1 MAAFFV
7 TPGVARDAHHYLPVP
22 LVASAYLWH
31 LLIVP
36 LSLVAIGLSKLVPHR
51 HRPQLESRRR
61 FLSGVAAVAPPV
73 LTGLGV
79 GASLLRMDDFRV
91 RRLEVGIPGLPKG
104 LDGATIAHVSD
115 LHVGKFTRPETLDR
129 IVDAIN
135 GLRADLVL
143 FTGDLIDLS
152 LTDLPLAVET
162 MKRLDP
168 REGFFLCEGNHD
180 LIDDPEGFRQ
190 QVGQSG
196 LNLLLDETAT
206 VRVRDQRVQVLGSRW
221 RRSGI
226 GELGRLREPGAFPI
240 LLAHHPHAFDAA
252 TSFPLTLAG
261 HTHGGQLMLNE
272 RLGAGPVLFRY
283 WSGLYRRGDVTLVVS
298 NGVGNWFPLRTAA
311 PAELLHLTLRPL
323 S

>member
-1 MAAFFV
+1 
-7 TPGVARDAHHYLPVP
+7 
-22 LVASAYLWH
+22 
-31 LLIVP
+31 
-36 LSLVAIGLSKLVPHR
+36 
-51 HRPQLESRRR
+51 
-61 FLSGVAAVAPPV
+61 VAAVAPPL

-79 GASLLRMDDFRV
+79 GFSLLRLDDFRV
-91 RRLEVGIPGLPKG
+91 RRLEVGTPGLPRG

-115 LHVGKFTRPETLDR
+115 LHVGKFSRPEALDR
-129 IVDAIN
+129 IVDAVN

-152 LTDLPLAVET
+152 LTDLPPAIET
-162 MKRLDP
+162 LRRLDP
-168 REGFFLCEGNHD
+168 REGLFLCEGNHD
-180 LIDDPEGFRQ
+180 LIDDPEEFRRR
-190 QVGQSG
+190 VRQSG
-196 LNLLLDETAT
+196 LKLLLDEAAT
-206 VRVRDQRVQVLGSRW
+206 VDLRGQRVQVLGSRW

-226 GELGRLREPGAFPI
+226 GKLGALRDPGAFPI

-252 TSFPLTLAG
+252 TDFPLTLAG

-283 WSGLYRRGDVTLVVS
+283 WSGLYRRGDATLVVS

-311 PAELLHLTLRPL
+311 PAELLHLTLRRL